1 MGGPAAT
8 AGFLLSQSLG
18 GGVALIMDPILEGT
32 EQGAWSRTLEQTVRE
47 FGGWVNAHT
56 HLDRANTFAPEYLQ
70 HANIDPVG
78 AAGLS
83 LPVKQI
89 LVGELHKGLAYR
101 PDSLYVRMRA
111 ELERMAATGVR
122 EVVSFIDATPDIG
135 LVAIEQAARLRE
147 EFKDRLA
154 LKIAVSPIFGFKNP
168 AINPDRW
175 DIYKQAARVADIL
188 GGLPVKDRAEGRVG
202 FDGHVR
208 MILELAKDLGKPVH
222 LQVDQDNDP
231 REDETEQLV
240 QAVRWL
246 GSPAVPGETG
256 PTVWAV
262 HGISP
267 ACYDEVRFQRLVDN
281 LRAYNVGVICC
292 PTAALSMLQLRP
304 MLTPVHNSIAR
315 ILDMMVAG
323 VSVQI
328 GTDNIGDIFIPNG
341 DGSVRSEVWVA
352 ATALRFYH
360 TMVWAKI
367 AAAVPLNEGDKE
379 WIRQALQRAGDTW
392 ATLRDKLTH
401 AASNGHSIQTVDRD
415 HFAVVR

>member
-1 MGGPAAT
+1 MEPFPA
-8 AGFLLSQSLG
+8 
-18 GGVALIMDPILEGT
+18 GVEHGKWDQILE
-32 EQGAWSRTLEQTVRE
+32 RTVRS
-47 FGGWVNAHT
+47 FGGWLNAHT

-89 LVGELHKGLAYR
+89 LVGELHKGKAYR
-101 PDSLYVRMRA
+101 PDNLYARMRA
-111 ELERMAATGVR
+111 ELERMVALQVH
-122 EVVSFIDATPDIG
+122 EVVSFVDATPDIG
-135 LVAIEQAARLRE
+135 LTAIEQAARLRE
-147 EFKDRLA
+147 EFRGRLT

-168 AINPDRW
+168 QVNPDRW
-175 DIYKQAARVADIL
+175 NVYRQAAEIADVL
-188 GGLPVKDRAEGRVG
+188 GGLPSKDRAEGRVG

-208 MILELAKDLGKPVH
+208 MILELAKTLRKPVH

-231 REDETEQLV
+231 REEETEQLT

-246 GSPAVPGETG
+246 GSPVVPGEDE

-262 HGISP
+262 HAISP
-267 ACYDEVRFQRLVDN
+267 ACYDEARFQRLVEN
-281 LRAYNVGVICC
+281 LVTYNVGVICC
-292 PTAALSMLQLRP
+292 PTAALSMFQLRP

-315 ILDMMVAG
+315 ILDMLVAG
-323 VSVQI
+323 VPVRI
-328 GTDNIGDIFIPNG
+328 GTDNICDIFIPNG

-367 AAAVPLNEGDKE
+367 GAGVGLNEGDKE
-379 WIRQALQRAGDTW
+379 WIRQALQRAHDTW
-392 ATLRDKLTH
+392 AHVAATLVPAAGNGGRTPMTVRRDAT
-401 AASNGHSIQTVDRD
+401 AAAR
-415 HFAVVR
+415 

>member
-1 MGGPAAT
+1 MGESATPLPADQ
-8 AGFLLSQSLG
+8 AGFSLSDRWDH
-18 GGVALIMDPILEGT
+18 I
-32 EQGAWSRTLEQTVRE
+32 LEQTARG

-70 HANIDPVG
+70 HANIDPIG

-101 PDSLYVRMRA
+101 PDNLYARMRA

-122 EVVSFIDATPDIG
+122 EVISFVDATPDIG

-147 EFKDRLA
+147 EFRDRLI

-168 AINPDRW
+168 KVNPDRW
-175 DIYKQAARVADIL
+175 EIYREAARIADVL

-208 MILELAKDLGKPVH
+208 MILELGAELRKPIH

-231 REDETEQLV
+231 REEETEQLV

-246 GSPAVPGETG
+246 GSPAVPGEDG

-262 HGISP
+262 HAISP
-267 ACYDEVRFQRLVDN
+267 SCYDEARFHRLVDN
-281 LRAYNVGVICC
+281 LRDYNVGIIAC
-292 PTAALSMLQLRP
+292 PTAALSMFQLRP

-323 VSVQI
+323 VPVRI
-328 GTDNIGDIFIPNG
+328 GTDNVCDIFIPNG
-341 DGSVRSEVWVA
+341 DGSVHSEVWVA
-352 ATALRFYH
+352 ATAVRFYH
-360 TMVWAKI
+360 TMIWAKVGT
-367 AAAVPLNEGDKE
+367 AEPLNEGDRE
-379 WIRQALQRAGDTW
+379 WIRQALQRARDTW
-392 ATLRDKLTH
+392 TH
-401 AASNGHSIQTVDRD
+401 VQADLAHVANGGAPLPLPDRD
-415 HFAVVR
+415 HLVIR

>member
-1 MGGPAAT
+1 MEPFPA
-8 AGFLLSQSLG
+8 
-18 GGVALIMDPILEGT
+18 GVEHGKWDQILE
-32 EQGAWSRTLEQTVRE
+32 RTVKS
-47 FGGWVNAHT
+47 FGGWLNAHT

-89 LVGELHKGLAYR
+89 LVGELHKGKAYR
-101 PDSLYVRMRA
+101 PDNLYARMRA
-111 ELERMAATGVR
+111 ELERMVALQVR
-122 EVVSFIDATPDIG
+122 EVVSFVDATPDIG
-135 LVAIEQAARLRE
+135 LTAIEQAARLRE
-147 EFKDRLA
+147 EFRGRLV

-168 AINPDRW
+168 QVNPDRW
-175 DIYKQAARVADIL
+175 NVYRQAAEIADVL
-188 GGLPVKDRAEGRVG
+188 GGLPSKDRAEGRVG

-208 MILELAKDLGKPVH
+208 MILELAKTLHKPVH

-231 REDETEQLV
+231 REEETEQLT

-246 GSPAVPGETG
+246 GSPEVPGEDG

-262 HGISP
+262 HAISP
-267 ACYDEVRFQRLVDN
+267 ACYDEARFQRLVEN
-281 LRAYNVGVICC
+281 LVAHNVGVICC
-292 PTAALSMLQLRP
+292 PTAALSMFQLRP

-315 ILDMMVAG
+315 ILDMLVAG
-323 VSVQI
+323 VPVRI
-328 GTDNIGDIFIPNG
+328 GTDNICDIFIPNG

-367 AAAVPLNEGDKE
+367 GAGVELNEGDKE
-379 WIRQALQRAGDTW
+379 WIRQALQRAHDTW
-392 ATLRDKLTH
+392 AHVAATLVPTMGNGGRAPITARRD
-401 AASNGHSIQTVDRD
+401 AASAAR
-415 HFAVVR
+415 

>member
-1 MGGPAAT
+1 
-8 AGFLLSQSLG
+8 
-18 GGVALIMDPILEGT
+18 VVLIMDPIVDGIDNGT
-32 EQGAWSRTLEQTVRE
+32 WSRSLERTVRE

-56 HLDRANTFAPEYLQ
+56 HLDRANTLAPEFLQ

-89 LVGELHKGLAYR
+89 LVGELHKGLGYR
-101 PDSLYVRMRA
+101 SDNLYTRMRE
-111 ELERMAATGVR
+111 ELERMAAMRVR
-122 EVVSFIDATPDIG
+122 EVTSFIDATPDIG
-135 LVAIEQAARLRE
+135 LVAIEQAVRLRA

-168 AINPDRW
+168 KVNPDRW
-175 DIYKQAARVADIL
+175 EVYKQAAKVADVL
-188 GGLPVKDRAEGRVG
+188 GGLPVRDRAEGRVG

-208 MILELAKDLGKPVH
+208 MLLELAHDLGKPVH

-231 REDETEQLV
+231 REEETEQLV

-246 GSPAVPGETG
+246 GSPKVPGEEG

-262 HGISP
+262 HAISP
-267 ACYDEVRFQRLVDN
+267 SCYDEARFQRLVEN
-281 LRAYNVGVICC
+281 LRKYNVGVICC

-315 ILDMMVAG
+315 ILDMVLAG
-323 VSVQI
+323 VTVRI
-328 GTDNIGDIFIPNG
+328 GSDNICDIFMPNG
-341 DGSVRSEVWVA
+341 DGSVRSEIWVA

-360 TMVWAKI
+360 AMVWAKI
-367 AAAVPLNEGDKE
+367 ACAVPPNEGDKE
-379 WIRQALQRAGDTW
+379 WIRQSLQRANDTW
-392 ATLRDKLTH
+392 TTLRNTLAH
-401 AASNGHSIQTVDRD
+401 SVSNGGNGIHSVDRE

>member
-1 MGGPAAT
+1 MNTFAERAAHGNWD
-8 AGFLLSQSLG
+8 A
-18 GGVALIMDPILEGT
+18 I
-32 EQGAWSRTLEQTVRE
+32 LEQTVRG

-70 HANIDPVG
+70 HANIDPIG

-101 PDSLYVRMRA
+101 PDNLYERMRA
-111 ELERMAATGVR
+111 ELDRMAATGAR
-122 EVVSFIDATPDIG
+122 EVVSFVDATPDID
-135 LVAIEQAARLRE
+135 LAAIEQAARLRE
-147 EFKDRLA
+147 EFRDRLA

-168 AINPDRW
+168 KVNADRW
-175 DIYKQAARVADIL
+175 EIYRRAAEMADVL
-188 GGLPVKDRAEGRVG
+188 GGLPVKDRGEGRVG

-208 MILELAKDLGKPVH
+208 MILELGQELHKPVH

-246 GSPAVPGETG
+246 GSPEVPGEEG

-262 HGISP
+262 HAISP
-267 ACYDEVRFQRLVDN
+267 ACYEETRFQRLVEG
-281 LRAYNVGVICC
+281 LRTYNIGVICC
-292 PTAALSMLQLRP
+292 PTAALSMFQLRP

-315 ILDMMVAG
+315 ILDMLIADVP
-323 VSVQI
+323 VRI
-328 GTDNIGDIFIPNG
+328 GTDNIHDIFIPNG

-352 ATALRFYH
+352 ATAVRFYH
-360 TMVWAKI
+360 TMIWAKI
-367 AAAVPLNEGDKE
+367 GAAIPLNEGDKE
-379 WIRQALQRAGDTW
+379 WIRQALQRAHDSW
-392 ATLRDKLTH
+392 ARLQADLAH
-401 AASNGHSIQTVDRD
+401 AAANGGHPFPPADRD
-415 HFAVVR
+415 HVAAR

>member
-1 MGGPAAT
+1 MDTVT
-8 AGFLLSQSLG
+8 AIIHGKWDQ
-18 GGVALIMDPILEGT
+18 ILED
-32 EQGAWSRTLEQTVRE
+32 TVRE

-56 HLDRANTFAPEYLQ
+56 HLDRANTFDPIYLQ

-101 PDSLYVRMRA
+101 PDNLYARMRA
-111 ELERMAATGVR
+111 ELERMAATNVR

-135 LVAIEQAARLRE
+135 LVAMEQAARLRE
-147 EFKDRLA
+147 ELRGRLVF
-154 LKIAVSPIFGFKNP
+154 KIAVSPIFGFKNP
-168 AINPDRW
+168 RVNPDRW
-175 DIYKQAARVADIL
+175 ETYRQAAQFADIL

-208 MILELAKDLGKPVH
+208 MLLGLAKELHKPVH

-246 GSPAVPGETG
+246 GSPQVPGEDG

-262 HGISP
+262 HAISP
-267 ACYDEVRFQRLVDN
+267 SCYDEKRFQRLVDT
-281 LRAYNVGVICC
+281 LLTYNIGVICC
-292 PTAALSMLQLRP
+292 PTAALSMFQLRP
-304 MLTPVHNSIAR
+304 IVTPVHNSIAR
-315 ILDMMVAG
+315 ILEMMASG
-323 VSVQI
+323 VPVRI
-328 GTDNIGDIFIPNG
+328 GTDNICDIFIPNG

-360 TMVWAKI
+360 TTVWAKVG
-367 AAAVPLNEGDKE
+367 AGVPLNEGDKE
-379 WIRQALQRAGDTW
+379 WIRQGLQRARDGWASLQAGLAQVTAGRPAGILDGDQVPV
-392 ATLRDKLTH
+392 AR
-401 AASNGHSIQTVDRD
+401 
-415 HFAVVR
+415 

>member
-1 MGGPAAT
+1 MESYL
-8 AGFLLSQSLG
+8 AGVEHGKWDQ
-18 GGVALIMDPILEGT
+18 ILE
-32 EQGAWSRTLEQTVRE
+32 RTVRT

-56 HLDRANTFAPEYLQ
+56 HLDRANTFAPEYLH

-101 PDSLYVRMRA
+101 PDNLYTRMRV
-111 ELERMAATGVR
+111 EVERMAALQVR
-122 EVVSFIDATPDIG
+122 EVVSFVDATPDIG
-135 LVAIEQAARLRE
+135 LTAIEQAARLRE
-147 EFKDRLA
+147 EFRGRLA

-168 AINPDRW
+168 QANPDRW
-175 DIYKQAARVADIL
+175 NVYREAAEIADVL
-188 GGLPVKDRAEGRVG
+188 GGLPSKDRAEGRVG

-208 MILELAKDLGKPVH
+208 MILELAKTLHKPVH

-246 GSPAVPGETG
+246 GSPEVPGEDG

-262 HGISP
+262 HAISP
-267 ACYDEVRFQRLVDN
+267 SCYDEARFQRLVDTLLTYN
-281 LRAYNVGVICC
+281 LGVICC
-292 PTAALSMLQLRP
+292 PTAALSMFQLRP
-304 MLTPVHNSIAR
+304 VLTPVHNSIAR
-315 ILDMMVAG
+315 ILDMLVAG
-323 VSVQI
+323 VPVRV
-328 GTDNIGDIFIPNG
+328 GTDNICDIFIPNG
-341 DGSVRSEVWVA
+341 DGSVRSEIWVA

-367 AAAVPLNEGDKE
+367 GAAVPLNEGDKE
-379 WIRQALQRAGDTW
+379 WIRQALQRAHDTW
-392 ATLRDKLTH
+392 TSVAAALAHAGGNGAPTFVAREH
-401 AASNGHSIQTVDRD
+401 AASPR
-415 HFAVVR
+415 